1 MAQDGLYAEVESCIY
16 QGERYLLALR
26 LADGQ
31 QLTAFHPSPL
41 EAQQAVA
48 VRLHRGWR
56 LEAA

>member
-1 MAQDGLYAEVESCIY
+1 VESCIY

-31 QLTAFHPSPL
+31 GLTAFHHAALHP
-41 EAQQAVA
+41 QQSVC
-48 VRLHRGWR
+48 VRLLQGWK